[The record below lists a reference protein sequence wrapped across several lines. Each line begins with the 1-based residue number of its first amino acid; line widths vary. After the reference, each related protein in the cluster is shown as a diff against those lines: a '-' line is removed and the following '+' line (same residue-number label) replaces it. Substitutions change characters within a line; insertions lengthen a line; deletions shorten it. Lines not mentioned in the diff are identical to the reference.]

1 MIPGDLHWLAERGID
16 PAVFAERGVERYED
30 TDEDKVLA
38 AVTPFLRP
46 KPGKDAERSLNGR
59 IQWVRRVVGQTG
71 GLILPKTAPADP
83 PGWLGPTYGPV
94 PPQLRPDIA
103 VITDPRPGPY
113 HFHGR
118 LEDQPLTPEGRRHW
132 PRTPNGKAL
141 LHQDVLYPD
150 NESVWNH
157 IKKHHDG
164 INTQEVH
171 RHESAPAKYL
181 FLPGSD
187 EARIDLHPRA
197 ARLLPEVDRVFL
209 VLEGVLKNDAVLS
222 AGEAVFSVPSV
233 TLWNPEELWRFA
245 KQYLEG
251 KMVFVVPDA
260 DWIDNPM
267 VDWQAL
273 LVRTYLREALGDQM
287 VYIAAPPV
295 EFFEAMKREAVSNT
309 AKGVDDWLGT
319 HGRAWAA
326 RNAIT
331 HGIDGLVIRGKEPGR
346 EVLRARVWGKEQH
359 AVTLLSLLGPKHDRS
374 LGSLASVMDVA
385 SSGYPERA
393 LPVLASLAERGAVK
407 IDGSLDWTR
416 YEYEHV
422 DRKTGERKIIQR
434 KDWEERP
441 VIEMRD
447 GFEAYENVR
456 STLGDFWTREAY
468 AVAKEARE
476 EARENARR
484 LREIEERLDGQDD
497 GGDVGR
503 HLRRVP

>member
-1 MIPGDLHWLAERGID
+1 MIPGDPQWLAERGID
-16 PAVFAERGVERYED
+16 PSVFAERGVERYD
-30 TDEDKVLA
+30 AGDADKVLA

-46 KPGKDAERSLNGR
+46 KPGKDPERSLTGR
-59 IQWVRRVVGQTG
+59 INWVKRVVAQSG
-71 GLILPKTAPADP
+71 GLVLPKTAP
-83 PGWLGPTYGPV
+83 PGWEVEPGPV

-103 VITDPRPGPY
+103 VVTDPRPRPY

-118 LEDQPLTPEGRRHW
+118 LDDQPLTQKGRHRW
-132 PRTPNGKAL
+132 PRTPKGKAL

-150 NESVWNH
+150 NESVLSH
-157 IKKHHDG
+157 IKKHHG
-164 INTQEVH
+164 GVNTQEVH
-171 RHESAPAKYL
+171 RHDSAPAKYL

-187 EARIDLHPRA
+187 EARIDLHRRA
-197 ARLLPEVDRVFL
+197 ARMLADADRVFL

-233 TLWNPEELWRFA
+233 TLWEPEELWHFA
-245 KQYLEG
+245 KRYLEG
-251 KMVFVVPDA
+251 TMVFVVPDA

-273 LVRTYLREALGDQM
+273 LVRTHLREALGDHM

-295 EFFEAMKREAVSNT
+295 EFFEAMKREGVSDT

-319 HGRAWAA
+319 HGRTWAA

-331 HGIDGLVIRGKEPGR
+331 PGIDGLVIRGKEPGR
-346 EVLRARVWGKEQH
+346 EVLRTGAWGKEQH
-359 AVTLLSLLGPKHDRS
+359 ALTLLSLLGPKHDRS
-374 LGSLASVMDVA
+374 LGSLASVMGVA

-393 LPVLASLAERGAVK
+393 LPVLESLAERRAVK
-407 IDGSLDWTR
+407 IAGSLDWTR

-422 DRKTGERKIIQR
+422 DRETGEGKIIQR

-441 VIEMRD
+441 VIEMQD
-447 GFEAYENVR
+447 GFEAYEAPR
-456 STLGDFWTREAY
+456 TLLGDFWTREAY

-484 LREIEERLDGQDD
+484 LREIEARLDDQDD
-497 GGDVGR
+497 GSDEGR
-503 HLRRVP
+503 HLRRVR